1 MMPLAEMKK
10 RTQRSLGDTGLLS
23 ILWVYDLTGI
33 DKSTLVIGSANLN
46 QCNSLMTKSPASPR
60 MNGLL

>member
-46 QCNSLMTKSPASPR
+46 QCNSLMMKSPACPR
-60 MNGLL
+60 MNGLH

>member
-1 MMPLAEMKK
+1 MKK

-33 DKSTLVIGSANLN
+33 DTRRRVG
-46 QCNSLMTKSPASPR
+46 
-60 MNGLL
+60 